1 MSDDDTADALGI
13 ERETVVRKVTVAM
26 PKGGYARARVITR
39 KVTLAAL
46 PKSRLTDDGEIA
58 PRDLRRK

>member
-1 MSDDDTADALGI
+1 MSDEDTAAALGI

-26 PKGGYARARVITR
+26 PKGGWKNARVITS

-46 PKSRLTDDGEIA
+46 PKSKISAESEIS